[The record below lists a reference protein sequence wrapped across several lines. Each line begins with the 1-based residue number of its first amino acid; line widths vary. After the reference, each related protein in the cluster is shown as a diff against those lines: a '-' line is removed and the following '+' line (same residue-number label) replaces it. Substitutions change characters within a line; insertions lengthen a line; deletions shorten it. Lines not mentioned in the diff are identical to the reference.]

1 MRMIITGGGTGGH
14 LFPGIAVAEEM
25 LRRFPQGR
33 ILFVSTDRAIDNKT
47 LATRSFEK
55 KAIACLP
62 LKGKSVWGTLKS
74 VTHLPVS
81 LWQALRIVRAFKPQ
95 LVLGV
100 GGYVTGPMV
109 LAARLMGVK
118 TCIHEQNSIP
128 GMANRMLG
136 KIVDQIYISIPGSE
150 DFFPGG
156 KVALTGNPV
165 RTELLQ
171 AAAQEKELAAGKV
184 VLVLGGSQ
192 GAHRV
197 NGLMV
202 EAFTSGLPGG
212 AVQIRHQT
220 GSSDEAWVRKA
231 YAEAGVTAQ
240 VSSFITDMAAAY
252 READLVVSRAGA
264 TTLAELAVLGKPAL
278 LIPYPY
284 AADDH
289 QTTNAAFL
297 VRGGAALMFQEQELD
312 GAKLRGEIMGLLHDA
327 PRLQG
332 MATQMKKYARPEAA
346 GAIVER
352 SMELMAAIAGP
363 LVKDGVHV

>member
-1 MRMIITGGGTGGH
+1 MSMRMIVTGGGTGGH

-25 LRRFPQGR
+25 LRRFPEGR

-47 LATRSFEK
+47 LAARSFEK

-62 LKGKSVWGTLKS
+62 LKGKSVLGTLKS
-74 VTHLPVS
+74 VAQLPIS

-100 GGYVTGPMV
+100 GGYVTGPVV
-109 LAARLMGVK
+109 LAARLMGIK

-136 KIVDQIYISIPGSE
+136 KIVDQVYISIPGSE
-150 DFFPGG
+150 GFFPKG
-156 KVALTGNPV
+156 KAVLTGNPV
-165 RTELLQ
+165 RAELLQ
-171 AAAQEKELAAGKV
+171 GGGQQKDQAVGKT

-197 NGLMV
+197 NGLMA
-202 EAFTSGLPGG
+202 EAFAANLSGDT
-212 AVQIRHQT
+212 VQVRHQT

-231 YAEAGVTAQ
+231 YAEAGVAAQ
-240 VSSFITDMAAAY
+240 VSAFFNDMATAY
-252 READLVVSRAGA
+252 RDADLVVSRAGA
-264 TTLAELAVLGKPAL
+264 TTLAELAVLGKPAI

-289 QTTNAAFL
+289 QTTNAAYL
-297 VRGGAALMFQEQELD
+297 VRGGAALMFQERELD
-312 GAKLRGEIMGLLHDA
+312 GAKLRQEILGLLNDA
-327 PRLQG
+327 PRLQS
-332 MATQMKKYARPEAA
+332 MAVQMKQFARPEAT
-346 GAIVER
+346 GAIVEK
-352 SMELMAAIAGP
+352 SMQLLAA
-363 LVKDGVHV
+363 

>member
-1 MRMIITGGGTGGH
+1 MIVTGGGTGGH

-47 LATRSFEK
+47 LAACTFEK
-55 KAIACLP
+55 KAIACSP
-62 LKGKSVWGTLKS
+62 LKGKSIWGTIKS
-74 VTHLPVS
+74 VVRLPIS
-81 LWQALRIVRAFKPQ
+81 LWQALRIIRDFRPQ

-100 GGYVTGPMV
+100 GGYVTGPVV

-150 DFFPGG
+150 GFFPKG
-156 KVALTGNPV
+156 KTVLTGNPV
-165 RTELLQ
+165 RAQLLQ
-171 AAAQEKELAAGKV
+171 GAGQEKDPGACKR

-192 GAHRV
+192 GAHRI

-202 EAFTSGLPGG
+202 EAFAQSLFAET
-212 AVQIRHQT
+212 VQVRHQT
-220 GSSDEAWVRKA
+220 GSRDEAWVRKD
-231 YAEAGVTAQ
+231 YAAAGVAAQ

-264 TTLAELAVLGKPAL
+264 TTSAELAVLGKPAI

-297 VRGGAALMFQEQELD
+297 ARGGAALMFQEQELD
-312 GAKLRGEIMGLLHDA
+312 GSKLREEIMGLLNDVS
-327 PRLQG
+327 RLQA
-332 MATQMKKYARPEAA
+332 MAVRMKQYARPEATA
-346 GAIVER
+346 AIVEK
-352 SMELMAAIAGP
+352 SMELLAA
-363 LVKDGVHV
+363 

>member
-1 MRMIITGGGTGGH
+1 MRMIVTGGGTGGH

-25 LRRFPQGR
+25 LLRFPDCR
-33 ILFVSTDRAIDNKT
+33 VLFVSTDRAIDNKT
-47 LATRSFEK
+47 LAVRSFEK

-62 LKGKSVWGTLKS
+62 LKGKSVWGTFKS
-74 VTHLPVS
+74 MAQLPMS
-81 LWQALRIVRAFKPQ
+81 LWQALRIIRAFKPQ

-100 GGYVTGPMV
+100 GGYVTGPVV
-109 LAARLMGVK
+109 LAAWLMGVK

-150 DFFPGG
+150 DFFPKG
-156 KVALTGNPV
+156 KTVLTGNPV
-165 RTELLQ
+165 RLELLHENGRQ
-171 AAAQEKELAAGKV
+171 KEPATGKT

-202 EAFTSGLPGG
+202 EAFTLNPPGDT
-212 AVQIRHQT
+212 VQVRHQT
-220 GSSDEAWVRKA
+220 GNSDEDWVRKA
-231 YAEAGVTAQ
+231 YAEAGVAAQ

-264 TTLAELAVLGKPAL
+264 TTLAELAVLGKPAI
-278 LIPYPY
+278 LIPFPY

-297 VRGGAALMFQEQELD
+297 ARGGAALMFQEKELD
-312 GAKLRGEIMGLLHDA
+312 GPKLRGEILGLFNDL

-332 MATQMKKYARPEAA
+332 MAMQMKEYGRPEATA
-346 GAIVER
+346 VIVEK
-352 SMELMAAIAGP
+352 SMELLAA
-363 LVKDGVHV
+363 

>member
-1 MRMIITGGGTGGH
+1 MRMIVTGGGTGGH

-47 LATRSFEK
+47 LAARSFEK

-74 VTHLPVS
+74 VAQLPIS
-81 LWQALRIVRAFKPQ
+81 LWQALRIVRAFRPQ

-100 GGYVTGPMV
+100 GGYVTGPVV

-150 DFFPGG
+150 DFFPKG
-156 KVALTGNPV
+156 KAVLTGNPV
-165 RTELLQ
+165 RAELLHEAGQ
-171 AAAQEKELAAGKV
+171 QKDHAARKM

-202 EAFTSGLPGG
+202 EAFAENLSADP
-212 AVQIRHQT
+212 VQVRHQT

-231 YAEAGVTAQ
+231 YGEAGVAAQ

-264 TTLAELAVLGKPAL
+264 TTLAELAVLGKPAI

-297 VRGGAALMFQEQELD
+297 AAGGAALMFQEQELD
-312 GAKLRGEIMGLLHDA
+312 GPKLRGEILGLLNDA
-327 PRLQG
+327 PRLQS
-332 MATQMKKYARPEAA
+332 MAAQMKQYARPEATA
-346 GAIVER
+346 AIVEK
-352 SMELMAAIAGP
+352 SIQLLAA
-363 LVKDGVHV
+363 

>member
-1 MRMIITGGGTGGH
+1 MRMIVTGGGTGGH

-47 LATRSFEK
+47 LAARSFEK

-74 VTHLPVS
+74 MAQLPIS
-81 LWQALRIVRAFKPQ
+81 LWQALRIVRAFRPQ

-100 GGYVTGPMV
+100 GGYVTGPVV
-109 LAARLMGVK
+109 LAARLMGIK

-136 KIVDQIYISIPGSE
+136 KIVHQVYISIPGSE
-150 DFFPGG
+150 DFFPRG
-156 KVALTGNPV
+156 KAVLTGNPV
-165 RTELLQ
+165 RAELLQ
-171 AAAQEKELAAGKV
+171 EADRSKDQAAGKT

-197 NGLMV
+197 NGVMV
-202 EAFTSGLPGG
+202 EAFAQKQSSE
-212 AVQIRHQT
+212 AVQVRHQT

-231 YAEAGVTAQ
+231 YAAAGVTAE
-240 VSSFITDMAAAY
+240 VSSFIRDMAAAY
-252 READLVVSRAGA
+252 RDADLVVSRAGA
-264 TTLAELAVLGKPAL
+264 TTLAELAVMGKPAI

-297 VRGGAALMFQEQELD
+297 ARGGAVLMFQERELD
-312 GAKLRGEIMGLLHDA
+312 GARLRGEILGLLHDA
-327 PRLQG
+327 PRLQS
-332 MATQMKKYARPEAA
+332 MAARMKQFARPEAT
-346 GAIVER
+346 GAIVEKCVK
-352 SMELMAAIAGP
+352 LLAA
-363 LVKDGVHV
+363 

>member
-1 MRMIITGGGTGGH
+1 MRMIVTGGGTGGH

-25 LRRFPQGR
+25 LRRFPRGR
-33 ILFVSTDRAIDNKT
+33 VLFVSTDRAIDNKT
-47 LATRSFEK
+47 LAGRAFEK
-55 KAIACLP
+55 KAISCLP
-62 LKGKSVWGTLKS
+62 LKGKSLWATLRS
-74 VTHLPVS
+74 VAQLPLS

-100 GGYVTGPMV
+100 GGYVTGPVV

-136 KIVDQIYISIPGSE
+136 KIVDQVYISIPGSE

-156 KVALTGNPV
+156 KAVLTGNPV
-165 RTELLQ
+165 RAELLQ
-171 AAAQEKELAAGKV
+171 EAGRQQEQTAAKT

-197 NGLMV
+197 NALMV
-202 EAFTSGLPGG
+202 EAFAQGQSSGEP
-212 AVQIRHQT
+212 VQIRHQT
-220 GSSDEAWVRKA
+220 GSSDEAWVREA
-231 YAEAGVTAQ
+231 YAAAGVTAR
-240 VSSFITDMAAAY
+240 VSPFISEMASAY

-264 TTLAELAVLGKPAL
+264 TTLAELAVLGKPAI

-297 VRGGAALMFQEQELD
+297 VRGGAALMFQERELD
-312 GAKLRGEIMGLLHDA
+312 GAKLRGEILGLLSDA
-327 PRLQG
+327 PRLQA
-332 MATQMKKYARPEAA
+332 MAARMKEFARPEATT
-346 GAIVER
+346 
-352 SMELMAAIAGP
+352 AIAEKSIR
-363 LVKDGVHV
+363 LLAA